1 MCPIYLVSTGEGEAK
16 VERLIEANNINAARN
31 HAAKDTIK
39 VERAGQADLFRLA
52 KTDVEVET
60 VPTA

>member
-1 MCPIYLVSTGEGEAK
+1 MPLYLVATGEGEAK
-16 VERLIEANNINAARN
+16 KERLIDANNINAARN

-52 KTDVEVET
+52 KAGVDVET
-60 VPTA
+60 VPAA